1 LSARGVRCESV
12 MQRGTVCVGSS
23 RKTFF
28 DNNDFDGEGF
38 RCKVFFA
45 ERVCLFLLSVFC
57 FLTGVGELIVI
68 TSTFALV
75 ICGSGD
81 DGSVGSLAK

>member
-1 LSARGVRCESV
+1 VLDHQEKRFLTIMIFS
-12 MQRGTVCVGSS
+12 
-23 RKTFF
+23 
-28 DNNDFDGEGF
+28 GEGF

-45 ERVCLFLLSVFC
+45 EKVCLFLVSVFC

-81 DGSVGSLAK
+81 DGSVG